1 MSIEQANQMGFVQ
14 NAPMSQQ
21 ETERRYKKTLLRHFS
36 PEFLGRIHYT
46 IRGANMTEETAI
58 EIAKL
63 LIQKWS
69 KKAALA
75 LDNKVTITTD
85 SGAIARALV
94 GNYDVTK

>member
-1 MSIEQANQMGFVQ
+1 MGFVENSPITEKEV
-14 NAPMSQQ
+14 NA
-21 ETERRYKKTLLRHFS
+21 RYKKNLARYFS
-36 PEFLGRIHYT
+36 PEFLGRIQYT
-46 IRGANMTEETAI
+46 LREPNMTQDRALAI
-58 EIAKL
+58 ARL
-63 LIQKWS
+63 LVQKWS